1 MSSRYFSY
9 PTAWYVIR
17 QKEQMEKA
25 GQINFHKVAISE
37 VKSRLGTFCTYLS
50 HLKTKKL
57 VEREIK
63 KPNTDIINTIN
74 VNEDRIYFLA
84 HIIKN
89 GEKKKVRFD
98 TGKQSAYDLVAE
110 DYKALKEKI
119 DEYVRS

>member
-1 MSSRYFSY
+1 
-9 PTAWYVIR
+9 
-17 QKEQMEKA
+17 
-25 GQINFHKVAISE
+25 
-37 VKSRLGTFCTYLS
+37 
-50 HLKTKKL
+50 